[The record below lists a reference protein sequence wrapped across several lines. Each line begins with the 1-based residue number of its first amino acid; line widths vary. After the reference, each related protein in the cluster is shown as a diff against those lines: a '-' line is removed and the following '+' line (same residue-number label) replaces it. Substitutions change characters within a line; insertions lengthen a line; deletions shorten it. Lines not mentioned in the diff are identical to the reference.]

1 MALFPKNKSGDNA
14 NKTLRKLRP
23 GARDIVGDEDGVQV
37 ASYKGRRPYQE
48 DRFFV
53 ASGLDVAPVEAKK
66 FLGDVFA
73 NAVAATNDA
82 VPGSTGTA
90 AVLTKDLK
98 LHVAFLGDS
107 PVVIFIR
114 DPKTG
119 EVEAKKLTRDHHPG
133 LADEKQRIK
142 DEGGYITK
150 DERLAG
156 VGRSSRRAFSL
167 AVSRSFGDDG
177 MKGLGRD
184 PEFMFEDLRP
194 HIAAGK
200 EVFILVSSDGLYD
213 RSTEQ
218 DYIPTVKAAVE
229 AGQEG
234 DLAAFISARAHARGS
249 SDNITA
255 LVYKVPKKID
265 ASLFLSV
272 ADGHGGGATSET
284 VKQSFAADAIAR
296 TGGKPPAPR

>member
-1 MALFPKNKSGDNA
+1 MPPEKKSGRSDENPP
-14 NKTLRKLRP
+14 LRRLRG
-23 GARDIVGDEDGVQV
+23 GARDIVGVEDGVQV

-53 ASGLDVAPVEAKK
+53 AGGLDIASVEAKK
-66 FLGDVFA
+66 FLSDTFA
-73 NAVAATNDA
+73 KAAAVTNDA

-98 LHVAFLGDS
+98 LHIAFLGDS
-107 PVVIFIR
+107 PVAIFIR

-119 EVEAKKLTRDHHPG
+119 EVEARKLTRDHHPG

-142 DEGGYITK
+142 DAGGYITAE
-150 DERLAG
+150 DRLAG

-177 MKGLGRD
+177 MKGLGRE
-184 PEFMFEDLRP
+184 PEFQLEDLRP
-194 HIAAGK
+194 YIAAGK

-255 LVYKVPKKID
+255 LVYRVPGKLD
-265 ASLFLSV
+265 GSLFLSV
-272 ADGHGGGATSET
+272 ADGHGGAGTSET
-284 VKQSFAADAIAR
+284 VRQSFAADAIAR
-296 TGGKPPAPR
+296 ASGKPPAPR

>member
-1 MALFPKNKSGDNA
+1 MASLPDKNSGSDT
-14 NKTLRKLRP
+14 KPLRKLRA
-23 GARDIVGDEDGVQV
+23 GMRDIVTNEDGVQV
-37 ASYKGRRPYQE
+37 ASYKGRRAYQE

-53 ASGLDVAPVEAKK
+53 AGGLDVAPVEAKK
-66 FLGDVFA
+66 FLSDVFA
-73 NAVAATNDA
+73 NAAAVTDNA

-90 AVLTKDLK
+90 AVLTRDLK

-119 EVEAKKLTRDHHPG
+119 DVEAKKLTRDHHPG
-133 LADEKQRIK
+133 LADEKQRIM

-177 MKGLGRD
+177 MKGLGRE
-184 PEFMFEDLRP
+184 PEFVLEDLRT

-200 EVFILVSSDGLYD
+200 EIFILVSSDGLYD

-255 LVYKVPKKID
+255 LVYKVPQKIN

-272 ADGHGGGATSET
+272 ADGHGGADTSET
-284 VKQSFAADAIAR
+284 VRQSFAADAIAR